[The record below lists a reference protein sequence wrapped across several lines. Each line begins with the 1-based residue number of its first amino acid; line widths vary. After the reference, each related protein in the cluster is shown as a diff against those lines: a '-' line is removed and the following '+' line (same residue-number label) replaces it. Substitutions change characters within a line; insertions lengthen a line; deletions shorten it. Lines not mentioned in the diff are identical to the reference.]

1 MRRLVGAVSVAPQ
14 GLPRFFSPRP
24 ALRPVSA
31 CAASRGAELL
41 HPGVWRPVTVLFSW
55 LKVGESEAARLGATQ
70 GSGPIASAGL
80 D

>member
-1 MRRLVGAVSVAPQ
+1 MRRLVGAVGVAPL
-14 GLPRFFSPRP
+14 GPPRFLSLRP

-31 CAASRGAELL
+31 CAASPGAELL

-55 LKVGESEAARLGATQ
+55 LKVGESEAARLGATP
-70 GSGPIASAGL
+70 GSGPSAPAGL